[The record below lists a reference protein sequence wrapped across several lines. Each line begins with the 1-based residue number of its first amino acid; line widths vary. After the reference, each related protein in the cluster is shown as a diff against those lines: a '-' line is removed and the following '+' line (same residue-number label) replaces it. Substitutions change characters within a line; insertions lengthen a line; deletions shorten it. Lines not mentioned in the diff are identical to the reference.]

1 MVAAAAA
8 LEVTVTIPP
17 GVNEVTPYAGF
28 TAPGTDTWIQL
39 DDFTVS

>member
-17 GVNEVTPYAGF
+17 GSTRSPGF
-28 TAPGTDTWIQL
+28 TAPGTDTWLQL